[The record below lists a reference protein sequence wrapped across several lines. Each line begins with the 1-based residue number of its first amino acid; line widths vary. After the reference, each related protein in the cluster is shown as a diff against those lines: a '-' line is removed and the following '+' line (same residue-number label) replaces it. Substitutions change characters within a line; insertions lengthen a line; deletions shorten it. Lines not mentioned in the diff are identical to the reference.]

1 MREHT
6 PLWSV
11 LLLGMQSSVINESH
25 EEEISMQCSSMASA
39 SVFAFSSCPTPIISG
54 QRILPQLL
62 LFIMFVTLETITN
75 RLADA
80 IYFIIKLSDSL
91 QHNVMNIMKLQNL
104 QCHKYQCL
112 YFPVKESFDFAKLQ
126 KIINR
131 NRILF

>member
-1 MREHT
+1 
-6 PLWSV
+6 
-11 LLLGMQSSVINESH
+11 
-25 EEEISMQCSSMASA
+25 
-39 SVFAFSSCPTPIISG
+39 
-54 QRILPQLL
+54 LL

-131 NRILF
+131 NRILFWTLTQAIIMNRLMGVIEEQWG